1 MKNFSKINPFQVS
14 TEDHAYSELWRKRLK
29 KKPLKI
35 YSFGSSMLPLFKGK
49 EMLLVTAA
57 EDIRRGDV
65 VCYRDGSIFV
75 FHRVVQ
81 IKNGTVVTKGDNNL
95 YLDKPISASQILGKI
110 PIRGNSAAV
119 SVEKINHILASHSI
133 IQARIYSVLTNN
145 PLARTY
151 CRVMEKYLK
160 TPYLSLAY
168 KQLSKL
174 FIYPIYLFSNKNIG
188 TKFNFRTELTDG
200 SVLLRPFRIKDARE
214 HFLGQ
219 DKALIRWL
227 TNKKSTLEEIKDWIR
242 KNQKYWENN
251 GPIFNFAIVDTKK
264 NKLVGMVEANF
275 NYKTLEVLREREGE
289 VNISYGLYPFARG
302 KGYASRAVNLI
313 VAFLK
318 DKGFSRATITVRP
331 ENKNSLKVPLRCGFK
346 ENGVIIKKNKDKL
359 NLFIKNLN

>member
-1 MKNFSKINPFQVS
+1 MKNSSKKKPFQVS

-35 YSFGSSMLPLFKGK
+35 YSIGSSMLPFFKGNK
-49 EMLLVTAA
+49 MLPVTAA
-57 EDIRRGDV
+57 EDIRYGDI
-65 VCYRDGSIFV
+65 VCYRDGDIFV
-75 FHRVVQ
+75 FHRVVR
-81 IKNGTVVTKGDNNL
+81 IKNGIVVTKGDNNL
-95 YLDKPISASQILGKI
+95 HLDKPIPVSQILGKI
-110 PIRGNSAAV
+110 LTRENSFLSAA
-119 SVEKINHILASHSI
+119 KIINLIIALHSL

-151 CRVMEKYLK
+151 CRVMEKHLK
-160 TPYLSLAY
+160 TPYFSLAY

-200 SVLLRPFRIKDARE
+200 SIIIRPFRIRDAQE
-214 HFLGQ
+214 HLLGQ
-219 DKALIRWL
+219 DKASIRWL
-227 TNKKSTLEEIKDWIR
+227 TNNKKSTLEEIRDWIR

-251 GPIFNFAIVDTKK
+251 GPIFNFAILDAKK
-264 NKLVGMVEANF
+264 RKIAGIVEANF
-275 NYKTLEVLREREGE
+275 DYKTFEVIREGE

-302 KGYASRAVNLI
+302 KGYATRAVNLI
-313 VAFLK
+313 VTFLK

-346 ENGVIIKKNKDKL
+346 ENGVIIKKNKDRL